1 MTMNNSSVSANGRAP
16 RRRAVSNTAYA
27 RAVRF
32 FTNGGYKLKGARVEA
47 RRWLAAKA
55 RMAALAPE
63 LGVTWENEETPWEDL
78 AGDLETDR
86 PALWVSAVVRSTP
99 KDEGYVRGKSVCLA
113 QLGGIGLNAW
123 TDGYVREVETD
134 LLNEAC
140 DAIEAERARIAAI
153 VPCPTCGRQ

>member
-1 MTMNNSSVSANGRAP
+1 MIAP
-16 RRRAVSNTAYA
+16 RSNTPYA

-32 FTNGGYKLKGARVEA
+32 FRNGGYAPQSARVEA

-63 LGVTWENEETPWEDL
+63 LDVTWEDETTPWD
-78 AGDLETDR
+78 ADCPA
-86 PALWVSAVVRSTP
+86 PALHVQAVVWSTP
-99 KDEGYVRGKSVCLA
+99 EGYVRGKSVCLA
-113 QLGGIGLNAW
+113 SLGSIGLNAW

-140 DAIEAERARIAAI
+140 DAIEAERAYKALKEWKL
-153 VPCPTCGRQ
+153 